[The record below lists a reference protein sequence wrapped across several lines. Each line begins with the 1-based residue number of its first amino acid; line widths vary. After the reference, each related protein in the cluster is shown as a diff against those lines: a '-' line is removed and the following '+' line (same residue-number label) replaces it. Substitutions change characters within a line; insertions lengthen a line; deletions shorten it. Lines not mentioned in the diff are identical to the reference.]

1 MVMKNGTPSSSGV
14 IGRLVQEFSR
24 LPGIGPKSA
33 ERLTHH
39 LLAAGPTQSL
49 ALADAL
55 RAIAEQ
61 VRPCRQ
67 CFNLTEGELCSI
79 CTDPRRDAGV
89 LCVVEQPRDLAALE
103 KIGSF
108 KGLYHVLQGRLAP
121 LDNIGPEQLTL
132 DALVQRVRHGG
143 VHEIILATNPTT
155 EGDGTALFISTLLA
169 STGVKITRLARGL
182 PSGSVLEFANSQ
194 MLADALEGRRT
205 F

>member
-1 MVMKNGTPSSSGV
+1 MKNGTLPSSAGA
-14 IGRLVQEFSR
+14 IARLVQEFSK
-24 LPGIGPKSA
+24 LPGIGPKTA

-39 LLAAGPTQSL
+39 LLAAGPSQAL

-55 RAIAEQ
+55 RTVAEQ
-61 VRPCRQ
+61 IHPCRQ

-79 CTDPRRDAGV
+79 CTDSRRNSAV

-121 LDNIGPEQLTL
+121 LDNVGPEQLTL
-132 DALVQRVRHGG
+132 DALVQRVRQGG
-143 VHEIILATNPTT
+143 VQEIILATNPTT
-155 EGDGTALFISTLLA
+155 EGDGTALFISTLLGN
-169 STGVKITRLARGL
+169 TGVKITRLARGL

-194 MLADALEGRRT
+194 MLADALDGRRT

>member
-1 MVMKNGTPSSSGV
+1 VKNGTLSTSPTGA
-14 IGRLVQEFSR
+14 IGRLAYEFSK

-39 LLAAGPTQSL
+39 LLAAGPAQSL
-49 ALADAL
+49 ALAEAL

-61 VRPCRQ
+61 IRPCRQ
-67 CFNLTEGELCSI
+67 CFNLTEGERCAI
-79 CTDPRRDAGV
+79 CMDPRRDATV
-89 LCVVEQPRDLAALE
+89 VCVVEQPRDLAAIE

-121 LDNIGPEQLTL
+121 LDNVGPEQLTL
-132 DALVQRVRHGG
+132 DALVQRVRRG
-143 VHEIILATNPTT
+143 VQEVILATNPTT

-169 STGVKITRLARGL
+169 NTGVRITRLARGL